1 MRRITGIIIVIGVLL
16 SADDRKGPK
25 LSGEP
30 MGYYGPSPALKI
42 GDYPFPT
49 NPMNDRA
56 KGSLLQGK
64 VKNAVSNYGNF
75 VN

>member
-1 MRRITGIIIVIGVLL
+1 MVIGVLL

-56 KGSLLQGK
+56 KGFLLQGK
-64 VKNAVSNYGNF
+64 VKKEIITFAN
-75 VN
+75 